1 MTKQAKL
8 PDGSVDIVDKV
19 RKLEAFIAAI
29 FDHRVFRDNSDG
41 ELVAFDIADGD
52 GYPAFFYD
60 SDGELIPDICE
71 RYDGDVTLSDWLNEQ
86 LHIDVSYEKTDSTK
100 QDRNFNWVTLYR
112 VSGWRIDITCG
123 GPSVYLKRCPF
134 SGCVTYSHSWGVVS
148 WADPAGHHSP
158 RTTIEFSASLGNQ
171 IHEYIQEMF
180 S

>member
-1 MTKQAKL
+1 MTEQAKL

-71 RYDGDVTLSDWLNEQ
+71 RYDGDITLADWLQEQ
-86 LHIDVSYEKTDSTK
+86 LHIDVSYDKDDDDGFS
-100 QDRNFNWVTLYR
+100 
-112 VSGWRIDITCG
+112 VSGWCIDITCG
-123 GPSVYLKRCPF
+123 GPTVYLKRCPF

-158 RTTIEFSASLGNQ
+158 RTTIEFSSGLGDQ
-171 IHEYIQEMF
+171 IHEYIQEMY